1 MISSIRPTHYTKQM
15 SHTPSIRTRLVH
27 QLITFGALF
36 QRPMTLGVRG
46 LIIDKEDRVLLVKHT
61 YVSGFYLPGGGV
73 ETGETIL
80 QALERELFEECAV
93 SLKSPPLLYNIYL
106 NKRSSS
112 RDHVALFVIRN
123 FCDEGPRLPDKEI
136 AEVKYFPVDQLP
148 DDATP
153 ATQRRID
160 EVLNNI
166 EMSPY
171 W

>member
-1 MISSIRPTHYTKQM
+1 M

-46 LIIDKEDRVLLVKHT
+46 LIIDKDDKVLLVKHT

>member
-1 MISSIRPTHYTKQM
+1 M
-15 SHTPSIRTRLVH
+15 SHTLSIRTRLVH

-46 LIIDKEDRVLLVKHT
+46 LIIDKDDRVLLVKHT

-166 EMSPY
+166 ELSPY

>member
-1 MISSIRPTHYTKQM
+1 M
-15 SHTPSIRTRLVH
+15 SHTSSIRTRLVH

-61 YVSGFYLPGGGV
+61 YVSGFYLPGGGD

>member
-1 MISSIRPTHYTKQM
+1 M
-15 SHTPSIRTRLVH
+15 SHTSSIRTRLVH

>member
-1 MISSIRPTHYTKQM
+1 M
-15 SHTPSIRTRLVH
+15 SHTSSIRTRLVH

-46 LIIDKEDRVLLVKHT
+46 LIIDKDDRVLLVKHT

>member
-1 MISSIRPTHYTKQM
+1 
-15 SHTPSIRTRLVH
+15 
-27 QLITFGALF
+27 
-36 QRPMTLGVRG
+36 MTLGVRG
-46 LIIDKEDRVLLVKHT
+46 LIIDKDDRVLLVKHT

-166 EMSPY
+166 EMSP
-171 W
+171 

>member
-1 MISSIRPTHYTKQM
+1 MISTMKPILYTKQM
-15 SHTPSIRTRLVH
+15 SHTPSIRTRLTH

-46 LIIDKEDRVLLVKHT
+46 LIIDKDNRILLVKHT

-73 ETGETIL
+73 EAGETIL
-80 QALERELFEECAV
+80 QALERELREECAI
-93 SLKSPPLLYNIYL
+93 SLKSPPLLHNIYL

-112 RDHVALFVIRN
+112 RDHVTLFVVRD

-136 AEVKYFPVDQLP
+136 AEVKYFPVNQLP
-148 DDATP
+148 NDATP
-153 ATQRRID
+153 ATQRRIN

-166 EMSPY
+166 QPSSY